1 MHRAGCRFGVRSVSI
16 TRVDV
21 RQLRNL
27 SSVSVEPSPGLNVL
41 VGENGSGKTS
51 FLEAIYLLGHGRSF
65 RGNRLSPLLQYGA
78 DQFTLFLRF
87 ENGQSIGLTKGSKLR
102 DRVLKYNGELQ
113 KGWQDVA
120 TALPVQLFNN
130 DSFSLL
136 DGGGR
141 VRRQFL
147 NWGVFHVEHHFLRHW
162 RQQQQALKQRNALL
176 KARDADKSFVQRLAP
191 WTEQFCAHS
200 ELVSKYRQEYVG
212 RLIKE
217 LEACLPA
224 LLPSIAE
231 QLTVEYH
238 PGWDVTRSLLEILDE
253 AFDRERRYGSTQF
266 GPHRADLL
274 LRVEGQAASDV
285 LSRGQQKLLASALK
299 LAQIRIQ
306 KEHGAHQLIIL
317 IDDLAAELDTNNAAR
332 LLDILLAENLQTFA
346 TAVTEKDIPEITEA
360 HIATRTRKFHVEHG
374 KIREI

>member
-1 MHRAGCRFGVRSVSI
+1 M
-16 TRVDV
+16 DV

-65 RGNRLSPLLQYGA
+65 RGNRTSPLLQYGG

-87 ENGQSIGLTKGSKLR
+87 QNGHSVGLTKGSKLR
-102 DRVLKYNGELQ
+102 DRVLKYNGEVQ

-176 KARDADKSFVQRLAP
+176 KSRDTERSLAQRLAP

-200 ELVSKYRQEYVG
+200 EVVSKYRHEYVQ

-217 LEACLPA
+217 LNACLLT
-224 LLPSIAE
+224 LLPSIVE
-231 QLTVEYH
+231 QFSVDYH
-238 PGWDVTRSLLEILDE
+238 SGWDESRSLRDVLDD
-253 AFDRERRYGSTQF
+253 AFDRERRYGATQF

-274 LRVEGQAASDV
+274 LRIEGQAASDV

-299 LAQIRIQ
+299 LSQIRIQ
-306 KEHGAHQLIIL
+306 KAQGAHQLVVL
-317 IDDLAAELDTNNAAR
+317 IDDLAAELDTRNAAR
-332 LLDILLAENLQTFA
+332 LLDILLAENLQTFV
-346 TAVTEKDIPEITEA
+346 TAVTEKDVPKSTQT
-360 HIATRTRKFHVEHG
+360 HIATGTRKFHVEHG
-374 KIREI
+374 KISEI